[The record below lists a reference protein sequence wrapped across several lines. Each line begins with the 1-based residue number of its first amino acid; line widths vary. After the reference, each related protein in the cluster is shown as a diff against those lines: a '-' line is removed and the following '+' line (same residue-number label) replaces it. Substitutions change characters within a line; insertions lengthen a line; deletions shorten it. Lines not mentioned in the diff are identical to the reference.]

1 MMMRNSSV
9 SLSFKLETTVSSV
22 GRGNQE
28 AVAGGQCH
36 SKGGRCEEFGGQ
48 ENQAGQIG
56 ASLSQEAV
64 PLLFFIADVS
74 VFLCCLRAYSNNAGK
89 KKHSLRKNKDTDA
102 KDL

>member
-1 MMMRNSSV
+1 MMRNSSV

-48 ENQAGQIG
+48 ENQAGQVH

-64 PLLFFIADVS
+64 PLLFFHS
-74 VFLCCLRAYSNNAGK
+74 RPLCLSMLLTCLLK
-89 KKHSLRKNKDTDA
+89 
-102 KDL
+102 